1 MVVRTFDIDNFGSR
15 GKGAM
20 TRSLRRESCFSDFH
34 TWLLLELTRETSDR
48 GESFL
53 PGLHVLVSISLQGR
67 DMDMHDEWGDAWS
80 GNPHNW
86 FVPQLDVTVTTAS
99 LSVSQIVEQMYAVN
113 ILEELNT
120 VVEVWCHFY
129 VPSLNRAFPVLLEPF
144 DSIHSNP
151 SERYPAS
158 YRYYAQFGNSCQFRR
173 IGHWPAEEDI
183 SEDISEEDCMK
194 QHDEEALYEDC
205 IVRSDVEDWMIHEDF
220 IERYGPGS
228 WYALPLAA
236 VVAMCKEQLTSAVR
250 EKLSAALLGRRNANY
265 REYRRNRELRNWIAN
280 YEIGGGFPLGFDIVL
295 RVHDPVGRVTPVGT
309 PRGDGQAPRG
319 DGQEVL
325 TPEKTDRADLHW
337 SESES
342 SD

>member
-1 MVVRTFDIDNFGSR
+1 
-15 GKGAM
+15 M
-20 TRSLRRESCFSDFH
+20 TRSLRQKSRFSDFH
-34 TWLLLELTRETSDR
+34 IWLLRELVRETFWR
-48 GESFL
+48 GESFR

-67 DMDMHDEWGDAWS
+67 DMDVEYDWGDAWND
-80 GNPHNW
+80 NPHNW

-144 DSIHSNP
+144 DSIHSIP

-158 YRYYAQFGNSCQFRR
+158 YRSHAQFRR

-183 SEDISEEDCMK
+183 SADISEEDCMK
-194 QHDEEALYEDC
+194 KHDEEALYEYND
-205 IVRSDVEDWMIHEDF
+205 DDEDWMIHEDF

-250 EKLSAALLGRRNANY
+250 EELRVERGRNP
-265 REYRRNRELRNWIAN
+265 EFRNRNRNLVIAN

-309 PRGDGQAPRG
+309 PRGDGQ
-319 DGQEVL
+319 VL
-325 TPEKTDRADLHW
+325 TPEKTDRPEAPDLNW